1 MAWICPHCKQKTVR
15 IRTSRQEHIL
25 LRRLWVQCQNLKC
38 SWTGTVTCECDGELS
53 PSATPDPRVNLP
65 KGKAPPM
72 PPSGYTLDLFDDEI

>member
-38 SWTGTVTCECDGELS
+38 SWTGTFTCECDGELS

-72 PPSGYTLDLFDDEI
+72 PPSDYTLDLFDDEI